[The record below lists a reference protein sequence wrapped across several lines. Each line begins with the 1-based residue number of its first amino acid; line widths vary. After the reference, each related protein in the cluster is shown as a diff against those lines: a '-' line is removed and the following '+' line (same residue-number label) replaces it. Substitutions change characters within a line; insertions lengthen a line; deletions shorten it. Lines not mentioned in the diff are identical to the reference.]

1 MPVDTTT
8 VRTKLEAVL
17 ADLDRTIAFLRGAPP
32 GDGDGRPGGVPA
44 YDKDPA
50 DAGAY
55 LSEADRAEAVLE
67 AAEAQRTEINAALRR
82 LDGGV
87 YGICVDCDKPVPEGR
102 LEARPE
108 AARCVKCQA
117 KRDKFRR

>member
-1 MPVDTTT
+1 MPVDTAT
-8 VRTKLEAVL
+8 VRSKLEAIL
-17 ADLDRTIAFLRGAPP
+17 ADLDRTVAILRGVPA
-32 GDGDGRPGGVPA
+32 GDGPPDDLPA
-44 YDKDPA
+44 YDKHPA

-55 LSEADRAEAVLE
+55 LSEADRTEAVLQ
-67 AAEAQRTEINAALRR
+67 AAEDQRVAIRAALGR
-82 LDGGV
+82 LDEGV

-117 KRDKFRR
+117 KRDKYRR